1 MSNEVWHVALKP
13 GTTEMQDV
21 ILADVDP
28 NDLETIETLLSTS
41 ILVSHVIKTERDSY
55 LLISDGE
62 CERPY
67 PSVMI
72 WRVEISGEERTVVDM
87 RQKDGWIIK
96 YVWREW
102 LMPEETD
109 AEYVPPSQFLVM
121 MKRQSLHP

>member
-1 MSNEVWHVALKP
+1 MSNVMWHVALKP

-21 ILADVDP
+21 ILADIDP
-28 NDLETIETLLSTS
+28 NDFEFIGTLLSTS
-41 ILVSHVIKTERDSY
+41 TLISHVIKTERDSY

-72 WRVEISGEERTVVDM
+72 WRIEISGEESTIVDM
-87 RQKDGWIIK
+87 RQEDGWIIK
-96 YVWREW
+96 HVWREW

-109 AEYVPPSQFLVM
+109 AEYVPPNQFLLM
-121 MKRQSLHP
+121 MK